1 MFGTLNGALEV
12 RGIRLAAEDLTAT
25 VEGDNDLIDGLP
37 QLTRVRIH
45 YKLRIPAGSR
55 ELVDKALERHQSR
68 CPTATWMK
76 GKVDVSWTAEIE
88 EFEGG

>member
-12 RGIRLAAEDLTAT
+12 RGIRLAAEDLSAT

-37 QLTRVRIH
+37 QLTRIRIH
-45 YKLRIPAGSR
+45 YKMRIPAGSR

-68 CPTATWMK
+68 CATATWMK
-76 GKVDVSWTAEIE
+76 GKVDVTWTAEIE
-88 EFEGG
+88 EQS